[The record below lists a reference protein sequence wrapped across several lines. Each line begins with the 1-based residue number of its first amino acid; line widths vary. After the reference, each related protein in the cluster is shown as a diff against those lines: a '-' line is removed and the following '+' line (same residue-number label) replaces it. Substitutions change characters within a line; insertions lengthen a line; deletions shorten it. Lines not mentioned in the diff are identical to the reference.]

1 MRPAPEYADLGGGLF
16 CWQAY
21 DPASK
26 VDLHASAVA
35 TGDGRLFFVDPIPLA
50 DDALAGLTADATPA
64 GIILTNAN
72 HARAAESFRRRFG
85 LSVCIHPEAA
95 AEIGLASDAMLDAG
109 GGPAFGGAF
118 EAVPLPGAAPGEI
131 ALYRPDDGGLAIFGD
146 AVINLPSPGFGVLP
160 DKYCADPRQLRRS
173 LATLLERPFARM
185 LFAHGEPMLADA
197 RERLAA
203 MLAA

>member
-35 TGDGRLFFVDPIPLA
+35 VDGKLFFVDPIPLA
-50 DDALAGLTADATPA
+50 EDALAELTVDTVPA

-72 HARAAESFRRRFG
+72 HARGAESYRRRFG

-95 AEIGLASDAMLDAG
+95 GEIGLASDAMLDAG

-118 EAVPLPGAAPGEI
+118 EAIPLPGAAPGEI
-131 ALYRPDDGGLAIFGD
+131 ALYRPDDGGVLIFGD

-160 DKYCADPRQLRRS
+160 DKYCANPKELRRS
-173 LATLLERPFARM
+173 LATLLERSFARM
-185 LFAHGEPMLADA
+185 LFAHGDPILTKA
-197 RERLAA
+197 RERLTT